1 MLSKRSSLRK
11 LKTVYKKS
19 INYNCARNSLRTK
32 SIHFVPNIKFLL
44 YIIAHDAKSMDI
56 AERWCRC
63 MPFAKVLMI
72 PTTVFF
78 ESIVYRDTLWSI
90 RSEWKNLDF
99 VGITTYKS
107 LKFIAIE
114 KLKAY
119 LELGFYKPYD
129 VMPLYGTGELLVR
142 NSMYMK

>member
-1 MLSKRSSLRK
+1 
-11 LKTVYKKS
+11 
-19 INYNCARNSLRTK
+19 
-32 SIHFVPNIKFLL
+32 
-44 YIIAHDAKSMDI
+44 
-56 AERWCRC
+56 